1 MVPTVTEDPFSP
13 LSVAGTFAYAQ
24 ATILAS
30 SRYNVHR
37 LQAQGVMFQMQ
48 VSVHQASGV
57 DIIFIHSAGEILDQ
71 RGGS

>member
-13 LSVAGTFAYAQ
+13 WYVAGTFAYVQ
-24 ATILAS
+24 QTILAS
-30 SRYNVHR
+30 RHYNVHR

-57 DIIFIHSAGEILDQ
+57 DIIIIHSAGEI
-71 RGGS
+71 